1 MSYNDLNE
9 SSRLDLN
16 YDPNV
21 GNSND
26 DDDAS
31 QQHYLTNIDEDE
43 SSETSVGDDDV
54 PTNGTAVNGVG
65 HTVVVENGLNTS
77 ASTNITSLSREGSS
91 NTFALARSTSDR
103 CAAGSVCRKLV
114 SMRLRDSG
122 QIITIELDASTNNHG
137 IDETQRLIPDVGTN
151 LTLRHDQHDGDND
164 VSLDGD
170 GINLTMGWQPPL
182 IIWEPPLIISA
193 RDVMQLYDEGNI
205 VAVTTNANSGRV
217 TREQSQ
223 VASIPQTQERLS
235 VPEKGLEP
243 FIIPSILSLKVIK
256 HNPTD
261 AVGISFTKTNGTI
274 VIDAITPASLF
285 AGTDLLPGYECLS
298 INGHRI
304 RSANRAAEIVRD
316 SQTSLRLIGS
326 NTSHCPLGTMYTMI
340 SLKKNS
346 RSSSMPDMKKTTPT
360 ATGHSI
366 NDFSTANEECAAGM
380 YFKMKHGLVQL
391 VKFDSDSPIK
401 TTSMKVGDYILA
413 INGIAV
419 GSISRTVRALS
430 KSNHDIVPILYF
442 SMTRLRVSISDEVMD
457 KNLWTKE
464 WSSDYK
470 TCVISQINDLSD
482 KTSSNPITIQ
492 FTDNRCELLDPSAR
506 QDNIVPSDHH
516 LISVVETLNN
526 SMSLAFSTIYEG
538 VKLATK
544 RRSSSKR
551 ASA

>member
-1 MSYNDLNE
+1 MMSYNDLNE

-31 QQHYLTNIDEDE
+31 QQYYLTNIDEDE

-65 HTVVVENGLNTS
+65 HTVVENGLNTS

-122 QIITIELDASTNNHG
+122 QIVTIELDASTNNHG

-151 LTLRHDQHDGDND
+151 LTLRHDGDND
-164 VSLDGD
+164 VILDGD

-193 RDVMQLYDEGNI
+193 RNVMQLYDEGNI

-274 VIDAITPASLF
+274 VIDTITPASLF
-285 AGTDLLPGYECLS
+285 AGTDLLPGYQCLS

-316 SQTSLRLIGS
+316 SKTSLRLIAS

-360 ATGHSI
+360 ATGHSM

-492 FTDNRCELLDPSAR
+492 FTDNRCELLD
-506 QDNIVPSDHH
+506 NIVPSDHH